1 MALVKL
7 PPQDSVRRNAAPLE
21 RVPTRKEKPAALAL
35 RPAPRPCV
43 VDDRLNLLIEGKDR
57 LWKRDLRIS
66 ELVNVVL
73 ISGASAFVMSQRWAW
88 WAVVVA
94 SISAVAGMWAFAR
107 QMTPREERLRR
118 LIRVIARRRRVCVSC
133 GYRLEGE
140 RHGRCR
146 CPECGAAYDAGDTRH
161 LLGQELLHA
170 FAARGRAMA
179 GIVIVYVLI
188 WLALV
193 ARGEGLTAHAGLSV
207 ALLVA
212 LEAMHQSFVRSGR
225 RRDAAGVVEAAAVHD
240 CGAELNCHG
249 GLPTDCPACERMLTF
264 GEIFAR
270 PEPSNLGD
278 RRILNLLH
286 RATLLR
292 WVFITLICGGLAAFL
307 QLDDALVRRLSLSLG
322 WTGSIISLSIPMLA
336 WVVGLGIALR
346 TRVHRNFAALKQLV
360 GQIVPTCPGCKRDL
374 SAIRVGPRCSECQ
387 ARIPVVAI
395 RG

>member
-1 MALVKL
+1 MSATKVRAFVGASRSVIAPT
-7 PPQDSVRRNAAPLE
+7 PPRPDHDSGTIVRRSTA
-21 RVPTRKEKPAALAL
+21 
-35 RPAPRPCV
+35 RPCV
-43 VDDRLNLLIEGKDR
+43 ADDRLNMLIEGKDR
-57 LWKRDLRIS
+57 LWKRDLRIA
-66 ELVNVVL
+66 ELVNVVI
-73 ISGASAFVMSQRWAW
+73 ISAASAFVMSQRWAW
-88 WAVVVA
+88 WAVAVA
-94 SISAVAGMWAFAR
+94 SISAVACMWAFAR
-107 QMTPREERLRR
+107 MMTPREERLRR
-118 LIRVIARRRRVCVSC
+118 LMRVIARRRRVCVSC

-146 CPECGAAYDAGDTRH
+146 CPECGTAYDAGDTRH

-207 ALLVA
+207 ALLA
-212 LEAMHQSFVRSGR
+212 AMEVMHRAFVRQGQR
-225 RRDAAGVVEAAAVHD
+225 NDDAGAIGAIALHD
-240 CGAELNCHG
+240 CGAELNCRD
-249 GLPTDCPACERMLTF
+249 GLPVDCPACERMLTF
-264 GEIFAR
+264 GEIFVR
-270 PEPSNLGD
+270 PDPANLGD

-307 QLDDALVRRLSLSLG
+307 QLDDVLVRRLSLSLG
-322 WTGSIISLSIPMLA
+322 WTGSIISLAIPMLV
-336 WVVGLGIALR
+336 WVVGLGVALR
-346 TRVHRNFAALKQLV
+346 ARVHRNFAALKRLVSQLL
-360 GQIVPTCPGCKRDL
+360 PTCPGCQRDL